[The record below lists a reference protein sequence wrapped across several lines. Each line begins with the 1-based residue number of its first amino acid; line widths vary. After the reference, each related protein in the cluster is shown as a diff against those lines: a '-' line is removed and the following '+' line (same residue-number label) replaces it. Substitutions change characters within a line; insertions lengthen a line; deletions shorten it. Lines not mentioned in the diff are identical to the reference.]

1 MTQDERSAE
10 MSLHPKHKETPKF
23 LLDVAFQP
31 TARGE
36 PRHFIAGNIR
46 ITNSARKL
54 LDLESRKAVEES
66 RWMAAHLVEAQRDTP
81 IDDDWKAWF
90 EFDQGL
96 KDSIRSDGRHREKL
110 IETDQ
115 VYYSCTRCGP
125 NFSL

>member
-10 MSLHPKHKETPKF
+10 MSLHPVHKETPRF

-46 ITNSARKL
+46 IVNGARKL
-54 LDLESRKAVEES
+54 LDLESRRAVEES
-66 RWMAAHLVEAQRDTP
+66 GWLAARLVESQRDTP
-81 IDDDWKAWF
+81 IDDDWKAWL

-96 KDSIRSDGRHREKL
+96 KDRKRSDGKHRERL
-110 IETDQ
+110 LETDQ
-115 VYYSCTRCGP
+115 VYYSCAQCGP